1 MTALSIERL
10 SVNFGATAAVSD
22 ASWSAEAGAI
32 TVVMGPNGAGKTTT
46 MRVVTGLTRASAGRV
61 QILGQVPGSV
71 EARQAV
77 GVMLQSG
84 GFYPSITPRRALTH
98 LAGLY
103 AQPRSVDQVLELVG
117 LSGVAT
123 PYRRLSGGQQR
134 MLSLGAALIGRPE
147 LVILDEPSS
156 GLDPQARLRL
166 WELLSQFKEAGI
178 TVVMTTHLPE
188 EAERIADHVVI
199 YRRGSVVLAGPPAT
213 LVHADDALSFS
224 ARPGLDLRELSQAL
238 PAECR
243 AVEVSPGRYVIDRV
257 REPQVIATVTAWC
270 AQQDVMPQGLS
281 VGNRTL
287 EDVYLEATD
296 ES

>member
-10 SVNFGATAAVSD
+10 SVHFGSTVAVSD

-32 TVVMGPNGAGKTTT
+32 TVIMGPNGAGKTTT
-46 MRVVTGLTRASAGRV
+46 MRVATGLTRASAGRV
-61 QILGQVPGSV
+61 QILGRAPGSV

-77 GVMLQSG
+77 GVMLQAG
-84 GFYPSITPRRALTH
+84 GFYPSITPRRALRH

-103 AQPRSVDQVLELVG
+103 GEPRPVDEVLELVG
-117 LSGVAT
+117 LSGVTT

-134 MLSLGAALIGRPE
+134 MLSLGAAVIGRPE

-166 WELLSQFKEAGI
+166 WELLGQFKQAGI
-178 TVVMTTHLPE
+178 TVVMTSHLPE

-199 YRRGSVVLAGPPAT
+199 YRQGRVVLAGPPVA

-243 AVEVSPGRYVIDRV
+243 AEEVSPGRYVIDRV

-287 EDVYLEATD
+287 EDVYLEVTD